1 MATVL
6 DTKSVTVNAQTPTI
20 RDTMPV
26 SLIINK
32 TLFLD
37 GY

>member
-1 MATVL
+1 MAIVL
-6 DTKSVTVNAQTPTI
+6 DTNRVTVNAQTPTI
-20 RDTMPV
+20 RDTIPV
-26 SLIINK
+26 SLIISN